1 MSKYYICIIS
11 FNTDKQL
18 NKFGLS
24 RLAVCTDAERN
35 NPLLAALHFLQ
46 EERSLKE
53 VMLEVKQQYELESVL
68 QKKLPLFPLF
78 EDVKSSEDVLNIGL
92 WQLLQ
97 KEIGSLASDASDAMF
112 ESIARCNKRQ
122 ISLLYISN
130 LRKLLPEVN
139 IFGKQV
145 DPETMLCIVGFVHF
159 LKLLPFAVTATQI
172 HK

>member
-1 MSKYYICIIS
+1 M
-11 FNTDKQL
+11 

-24 RLAVCTDAERN
+24 RLAVCTDGERN

-68 QKKLPLFPLF
+68 QKKLPLFPIF
-78 EDVKSSEDVLNIGL
+78 EAVKSSEDVLNLGVWL
-92 WQLLQ
+92 QLP
-97 KEIGSLASDASDAMF
+97 KEIESLASDAMF

-130 LRKLLPEVN
+130 LRKLLLEVK
-139 IFGKQV
+139 IFGKQFE
-145 DPETMLCIVGFVHF
+145 PETNFCIVAFVHNR
-159 LKLLPFAVTATQI
+159 KLLPFAVTATQI
-172 HK
+172 QK

>member
-1 MSKYYICIIS
+1 M
-11 FNTDKQL
+11 

-24 RLAVCTDAERN
+24 RLAVCTDGERN

-46 EERSLKE
+46 EEKSLKE

-78 EDVKSSEDVLNIGL
+78 EDVLNIGL
-92 WQLLQ
+92 WQLLP
-97 KEIGSLASDASDAMF
+97 KEIASLTSDAML

-130 LRKLLPEVN
+130 VRKLLREVN
-139 IFGKQV
+139 IFGKQFE
-145 DPETMLCIVGFVHF
+145 PETNFCIVAFVHNSR
-159 LKLLPFAVTATQI
+159 LLPFAVTATQI
-172 HK
+172 QK

>member
-1 MSKYYICIIS
+1 M
-11 FNTDKQL
+11 

-35 NPLLAALHFLQ
+35 NSLLAALHFLQ

-68 QKKLPLFPLF
+68 QKKLPPIFQ
-78 EDVKSSEDVLNIGL
+78 VGKSSEDVLNIIL

-97 KEIGSLASDASDAMF
+97 KEIESLASDASDAMF

-130 LRKLLPEVN
+130 LRKLLPEVK
-139 IFGKQV
+139 IFGKQFE
-145 DPETMLCIVGFVHF
+145 PETKFCIVVFVHNSG
-159 LKLLPFAVTATQI
+159 LLPFAVTATQI
-172 HK
+172 QK